1 LAVGTSALVVE
12 CFNRFGFNIK
22 EWTTRLN
29 EELRG
34 PSWDCLF
41 VTEKCGT
48 FRFDQVPKTVKINKL
63 PGVESLCRKDK
74 LCRNYKK
81 MRTKY
86 GEGQF
91 NFFPDTFNLPEELEK
106 LNGFKDV
113 AFILK
118 PPAQSCGNGIK
129 IVTDLSTIPSRSKN
143 LVVQRYLT
151 NPFLIDG
158 LKFDLRLYLLIT
170 GVNPLKMFLYND
182 GLVRFATRFFTMNPA
197 FLSDSFRHLTNFS
210 VNKYNPD
217 FEHNEDPFHFSGH
230 KRSYKSL
237 LKYLEEN
244 NYDVERLEKNIRDVI
259 IKTVMTSYD
268 EIIKEFGTKVDSDYK
283 CYKLFGVDIILDD
296 KLKPWLLE
304 LNNFPSLE
312 PNLLDRHVNEPMIA
326 EMFNIVGFHVPNH
339 LNEKKRKNLVEKY
352 NLEDYNENY
361 PEFYSSNC
369 VHNNEE
375 TKENLPPTVS
385 DDVLQ
390 GKYLR
395 IILRAEEELE
405 ASNNFIRL
413 LPAQDSAEYL
423 KFSENFLP
431 YDKLL
436 NAWEIRYS
444 EDRSKGREVLKN
456 LCSRGLHLKE
466 MSSSKEIILGGRAL
480 V

>member
-1 LAVGTSALVVE
+1 
-12 CFNRFGFNIK
+12 
-22 EWTTRLN
+22 
-29 EELRG
+29 
-34 PSWDCLF
+34 
-41 VTEKCGT
+41 
-48 FRFDQVPKTVKINKL
+48 
-63 PGVESLCRKDK
+63 
-74 LCRNYKK
+74 
-81 MRTKY
+81 MRTKF

-217 FEHNEDPFHFSGH
+217 FEHNEDPFDFSGH

-304 LNNFPSLE
+304 LNNFPSLGGC
-312 PNLLDRHVNEPMIA
+312 RI
-326 EMFNIVGFHVPNH
+326 FNAFVFANFTY
-339 LNEKKRKNLVEKY
+339 LQ
-352 NLEDYNENY
+352 
-361 PEFYSSNC
+361 S
-369 VHNNEE
+369 
-375 TKENLPPTVS
+375 PTCWT
-385 DDVLQ
+385 DML
-390 GKYLR
+390 
-395 IILRAEEELE
+395 
-405 ASNNFIRL
+405 
-413 LPAQDSAEYL
+413 
-423 KFSENFLP
+423 
-431 YDKLL
+431 
-436 NAWEIRYS
+436 
-444 EDRSKGREVLKN
+444 
-456 LCSRGLHLKE
+456 
-466 MSSSKEIILGGRAL
+466 MSL
-480 V
+480 